1 MKMNSLKAAAAFGL
15 SALVVS
21 SAAAQTASKPVGY
34 ETVAIN
40 QQFNTFGLRLLG
52 APNVTSTVGAVSG
65 TTVTLDAAP
74 SADGTYIVEVNDN
87 ALAGAVVTGTSTG
100 ADVVLSEDL
109 SAGLAVGD
117 SITLRATQ
125 TMASVFGT
133 DSTLTGAASEGA
145 ADLVSVPDGSGGFS
159 TYWYFTGSFGGAG
172 KGWRESGQVA
182 GTIDPASITLV
193 YTDGMVVTNRGA
205 DNSLVIT
212 GSVKTAPTTLG
223 LTTQFNYV
231 SSVYPAGSTLD
242 NSGLESQLTAAAS
255 EGAADLVSLPDGAG
269 GFSTYWHFS
278 GGFGGAGAGWRESGQ
293 VAGTIDAALVDL
305 TSGMIVTN
313 RGDAQNADI
322 VAPSFYADL

>member
-159 TYWYFTGSFGGAG
+159 TYWYFLF
-172 KGWRESGQVA
+172 K
-182 GTIDPASITLV
+182 
-193 YTDGMVVTNRGA
+193 
-205 DNSLVIT
+205 
-212 GSVKTAPTTLG
+212 
-223 LTTQFNYV
+223 
-231 SSVYPAGSTLD
+231 
-242 NSGLESQLTAAAS
+242 
-255 EGAADLVSLPDGAG
+255 
-269 GFSTYWHFS
+269 
-278 GGFGGAGAGWRESGQ
+278 
-293 VAGTIDAALVDL
+293 AL
-305 TSGMIVTN
+305 SKK
-313 RGDAQNADI
+313 
-322 VAPSFYADL
+322 